1 MTEIELWIA
10 DAGKELN
17 HDFVKLSQEESTN
30 IVSRAKEKF
39 VLDDP
44 RSWWMSLR
52 LPYKRYSVLEKA
64 INDLMPGTIEKVWF
78 IPETEEE
85 CMPVYELSPSEIQML
100 RENCP
105 PFEYYVIPK
114 TMKWIMIENDHDEF
128 ILSGDT

>member
-1 MTEIELWIA
+1 
-10 DAGKELN
+10 
-17 HDFVKLSQEESTN
+17 
-30 IVSRAKEKF
+30 
-39 VLDDP
+39 
-44 RSWWMSLR
+44 MSLR